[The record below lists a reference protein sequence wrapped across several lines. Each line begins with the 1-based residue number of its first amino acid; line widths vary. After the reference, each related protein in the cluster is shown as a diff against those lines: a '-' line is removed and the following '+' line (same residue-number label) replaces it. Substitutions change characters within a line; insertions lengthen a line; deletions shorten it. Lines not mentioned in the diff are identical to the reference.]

1 MSVSLPKTIKYLLL
15 KQWRGEYSPL
25 VTLLFLMLGL
35 RITIGFIPFVANPFL
50 SVLIVSIS
58 LLVYIWQVVGTWRCI
73 ERHLKASGEMMVYW
87 AGWAAIVVAIVLTLL
102 HTVDLLVGPPPKIT
116 MESIRTKPLP
126 KLSEDGSRV
135 YLKGEFNFDLNSD
148 LQILLK
154 QNATIKT
161 IELDS
166 SGGLIYAARALAFT
180 IGKNQ
185 LNTHVEGVCNS
196 ACTVAFMAGNNRT
209 LGENGKIGFH
219 QYEFQ
224 KQHPLQVKQAED
236 EQEKDRQ
243 YFLGRGV
250 SKEFLETVYRS
261 GHHAIWQPERTGLK
275 QSGVITQN

>member
-58 LLVYIWQVVGTWRCI
+58 LVVFVWQVVGTWRCI
-73 ERHLKASGEMMVYW
+73 ERHVKASGEMMVYW
-87 AGWAAIVVAIVLTLL
+87 AGWAVIVVATVLTLL

-135 YLKGEFNFDLNSD
+135 YLKGEYNFDLNSD

-261 GHHAIWQPERTGLK
+261 GHHDIWQPERSVLK
-275 QSGVITQN
+275 QSGVITEN

>member
-35 RITIGFIPFVANPFL
+35 RITIGFISFVANPFL
-50 SVLIVSIS
+50 CVLIVSIS
-58 LLVYIWQVVGTWRCI
+58 LLVFVWQVVGTWRCI

-87 AGWAAIVVAIVLTLL
+87 AGWAAIVVANVLTLL

-148 LQILLK
+148 LQTLIK
-154 QNATIKT
+154 QNDKIKT
-161 IELDS
+161 VELDS

-180 IGKNQ
+180 IEKNQ
-185 LNTHVEGVCNS
+185 LNTHVEGICNS
-196 ACTVAFMAGNNRT
+196 ACTVAFMAGKNRT

-236 EQEKDRQ
+236 EQERDRQ
-243 YFLGRGV
+243 YFSKRGV
-250 SKEFLETVYRS
+250 SKQFLEAVYRS
-261 GHHAIWQPERTGLK
+261 GHHAIWQPERTVLK
-275 QSGVITQN
+275 QSGVVTQD

>member
-1 MSVSLPKTIKYLLL
+1 MSVSLPKTIKHLLL
-15 KQWRGEYSPL
+15 KQWGGEYSPL
-25 VTLLFLMLGL
+25 VTLLVLILGL

-58 LLVYIWQVVGTWRCI
+58 LVVFVWQVVGTWRCI
-73 ERHLKASGEMMVYW
+73 ERHVKASGEMMVYW
-87 AGWAAIVVAIVLTLL
+87 AGWAAIVVATVLTLL

-261 GHHAIWQPERTGLK
+261 GHHAIWQPERTVLK